1 MSENWICAYVRGDK
15 SNKVRVRQCA
25 AGSDMFVS
33 DTEDYYKVSE
43 LEFAPMD
50 VAPSDP
56 LSGLKKVMESIDPV
70 RQQRIMQRDKLSFFW
85 TEQRVEIMKLVLQRR
100 MFETPDE
107 CLELTDMIMNR
118 LYEQNDKFQ
127 KGLLA
132 DLR

>member
-1 MSENWICAYVRGDK
+1 MYAYVRGDK

-50 VAPSDP
+50 IDPSDP
-56 LSGLKKVMESIDPV
+56 LSSLKKVMESIDPA
-70 RQQRIMQRDKLSFFW
+70 RQQRILQRDKLSFFW
-85 TEQRVEIMKLVLQRR
+85 TEQRVEILKIVLQRR
-100 MFETPDE
+100 FLDTPTE
-107 CLELTDMIMNR
+107 ALELTDMIMNR

-127 KGLLA
+127 EGLRS
-132 DLR
+132 DIR

>member
-1 MSENWICAYVRGDK
+1 MSENWMCAYVRGDK

-43 LEFAPMD
+43 LEFVPMD
-50 VAPSDP
+50 VDPSDP
-56 LSGLKKVMESIDPV
+56 LSGLKKVMESIDPM
-70 RQQRIMQRDKLSFFW
+70 RQQRILQRDKLSFFW
-85 TEQRVEIMKLVLQRR
+85 TEQRVEIMKLVMQRR

-127 KGLLA
+127 ERLRA

>member
-15 SNKVRVRQCA
+15 SNKIRVRQCA

-50 VAPSDP
+50 VDPSDP

-70 RQQRIMQRDKLSFFW
+70 RQQRILQRDKLSFFW
-85 TEQRVEIMKLVLQRR
+85 AEQRVEIMKLVMQRR

-127 KGLLA
+127 ERLRA

>member
-1 MSENWICAYVRGDK
+1 MCAYVRGDK

-50 VAPSDP
+50 VDPSDP
-56 LSGLKKVMESIDPV
+56 LSGLKKVMESIDPA
-70 RQQRIMQRDKLSFFW
+70 RQQRILQRDKLSFFW
-85 TEQRVEIMKLVLQRR
+85 TEQRVEILKLVLQRR
-100 MFETPDE
+100 FLDTPTE
-107 CLELTDMIMNR
+107 ALELTDMIMNR

-127 KGLLA
+127 EGLLA

>member
-1 MSENWICAYVRGDK
+1 MCAYVRGDK

-43 LEFAPMD
+43 LEFAPAD
-50 VAPSDP
+50 EVYDPSDP
-56 LSGLKKVMESIDPV
+56 MAGLKKVMESIDPV
-70 RQQRIMQRDKLSFFW
+70 RQQRILQRDKLSFFW

-100 MFETPDE
+100 FLDTPTE
-107 CLELTDMIMNR
+107 ALELTDMIMNR

-127 KGLLA
+127 ERLRA

>member
-1 MSENWICAYVRGDK
+1 MYAYVRGDK

-50 VAPSDP
+50 VDPSDP
-56 LSGLKKVMESIDPV
+56 LSGLKKIMEGMDPV
-70 RQQRIMQRDKLSFFW
+70 RQQRILQRDKLSFFW
-85 TEQRVEIMKLVLQRR
+85 TEQRVEIMKIVLQRR
-100 MFETPDE
+100 FLDTPTE
-107 CLELTDMIMNR
+107 ALELTDMIMNR

-127 KGLLA
+127 EGLRS
-132 DLR
+132 DIR

>member
-1 MSENWICAYVRGDK
+1 MYAYVRGDK
-15 SNKVRVRQCA
+15 SSKVRVRQCA

-50 VAPSDP
+50 VDPSDP

-70 RQQRIMQRDKLSFFW
+70 RQQRILQRDKLSFFW
-85 TEQRVEIMKLVLQRR
+85 AEQRVEIMKLVLQRR
-100 MFETPDE
+100 MFETPEE

-127 KGLLA
+127 GRLRA

>member
-1 MSENWICAYVRGDK
+1 MSEVWIYAYVRGDK
-15 SNKVRVRQCA
+15 NNKVKVRQCA
-25 AGSDMFVS
+25 AGSEMFVS
-33 DTEDYYKVSE
+33 DTEDYYKVTE

-50 VAPSDP
+50 VDPSDP

-70 RQQRIMQRDKLSFFW
+70 RQQRILQRDKLSFFW
-85 TEQRVEIMKLVLQRR
+85 AEQRVEIMKLVLQRR

-107 CLELTDMIMNR
+107 CLELTDMMMNR

-127 KGLLA
+127 ERLLA